1 MTLTPTEREAVVR
14 FVTVPE
20 ESALPLFMRRRLHR
34 EQEETVLALRGLLA
48 GGMLAHCIMLR
59 PSVDFG
65 VPGCGRMKALAVPYT
80 AADTPSA
87 RSEFAHPDKVRLR
100 LTGVTAWACWALPTY
115 SLTLLRPGRLALPHR
130 TLWGR

>member
-1 MTLTPTEREAVVR
+1 MWHVGPGQWLRLTLTPTEREAVVR

-20 ESALPLFMRRRLHR
+20 ESALPLFMRDRLHR

-65 VPGCGRMKALAVPYT
+65 VPGCGPCGRKKTLAVPYT

-100 LTGVTAWACWALPTY
+100 LAGVTAWACP
-115 SLTLLRPGRLALPHR
+115 R
-130 TLWGR
+130 TP